1 MKSYNKFRYQLGV
14 LTLLASLVWILR
26 NIFPLSLSPIEII
39 LLTLICTSVLA
50 FYNFADSNNK
60 IIPLLAIISFFFSIY
75 VFLGIHFKIEF
86 AYTIS
91 FGIFLFSISI
101 YFLID
106 SFLNDW
112 IKTNLAAAFLFFL
125 SSIIFFVL
133 YNNNLGIEFFIDS
146 QILNYGITF
155 ILIIS
160 LFLITLEIMRKP
172 KKER

>member
-1 MKSYNKFRYQLGV
+1 MRNYNKFRYQLGV
-14 LTLLASLVWILR
+14 LSLIASLVWTLQS
-26 NIFPLSLSPIEII
+26 IFPISLSSIEII
-39 LLTLICTSVLA
+39 LLTLVCTSVLA
-50 FYNFADSNNK
+50 FYNFADSNKK

-75 VFLGIHFKIEF
+75 VFLGIHYKIEF
-86 AYTIS
+86 TYTIS

-112 IKTNLAAAFLFFL
+112 IRTTWAAAFLFFL

-155 ILIIS
+155 IFIIS
-160 LFLITLEIMRKP
+160 LFLITLETIRKP
-172 KKER
+172 KK

>member
-1 MKSYNKFRYQLGV
+1 MRNYNKFRYQLGV
-14 LTLLASLVWILR
+14 LSLIASLVWILQS
-26 NIFPLSLSPIEII
+26 IFPISLSSIEII
-39 LLTLICTSVLA
+39 LLTLVCTSVLA
-50 FYNFADSNNK
+50 FYNFADSNKK

-75 VFLGIHFKIEF
+75 VFLGIHYKIEF
-86 AYTIS
+86 AFTIS
-91 FGIFLFSISI
+91 FGILLFSISI

-112 IKTNLAAAFLFFL
+112 IKTTWAAAFLFFL

-155 ILIIS
+155 IFIIS
-160 LFLITLEIMRKP
+160 LFLITLETIRKP
-172 KKER
+172 KK